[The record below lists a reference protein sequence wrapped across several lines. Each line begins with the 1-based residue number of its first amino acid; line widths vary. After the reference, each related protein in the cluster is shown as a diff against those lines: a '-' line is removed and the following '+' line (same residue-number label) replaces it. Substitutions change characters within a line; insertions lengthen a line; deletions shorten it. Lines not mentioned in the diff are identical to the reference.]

1 MKAVGM
7 TQWQSSQNK
16 DLNEVLEKFL
26 EVYIK
31 VLDKHAP
38 CEQNF
43 LRGNHSSFMNW
54 GFSKAVTTIRRL
66 WNKFFKEKAGNKL

>member
-1 MKAVGM
+1 MKTVGM
-7 TQWQSSQNK
+7 TYWQSSQNK

-38 CEQNF
+38 CE
-43 LRGNHSSFMNW
+43 
-54 GFSKAVTTIRRL
+54 
-66 WNKFFKEKAGNKL
+66 